1 MADPAN
7 EETEKIIRAIEIRIN
22 NEYARAEKE
31 VQAKIDDYLER
42 FKKKDE
48 TWAAWVADVRDT
60 DPKEYKK
67 RLSDYKKWRTS
78 QIAIG
83 KRWKELKQTLAE
95 DLHNANL
102 IARSIAT
109 GYMPEIYALNH
120 NYGTYTVE
128 SGSMKDTS
136 YTLYDRA
143 TVEYLM
149 RDNPQLLPNP
159 GKDLTKRIYGML
171 DVRWNRQQLQ
181 SVMIQAIL
189 QGESI
194 PNIATR
200 LANTVGDKNRKAA
213 IRNARTMA
221 TGAQNA
227 GRIDS
232 YKRAERMG
240 IKMRQQWLSTLD
252 NRTRHSHRL
261 VDHEIQPVG
270 EKFSNGCRFPGDP
283 DAPAAE
289 VYNCRC
295 SLRGLVDGLE
305 PKARELRDLSEIG
318 DYEEWKKSK
327 KSESNPIDL
336 PEKKAA
342 AIKGAYIAEY
352 RRKAASVGKGKK

>member
-1 MADPAN
+1 MADPAH

-22 NEYARAEKE
+22 NEYAQAEKE

-48 TWAAWVADVRDT
+48 TWAAWVADVKDT

-109 GYMPEIYALNH
+109 EYMPEIYALNH

-128 SGSMKDTS
+128 SGAMKDTS

-159 GKDLTKRIYGML
+159 GKDLSKRIYGML

-194 PNIATR
+194 ADIATR
-200 LANTVGDKNRKAA
+200 LANTVGEKNRKAA

-232 YKRAERMG
+232 YKRAERLG
-240 IKMRQQWLSTLD
+240 IKMQQQWLSILD

-283 DAPAAE
+283 DAPPAE
-289 VYNCRC
+289 CYNCRC

-305 PKARELRDLSEIG
+305 PKARKLRDLSEIG

-352 RRKAASVGKGKK
+352 RRKANNL